1 MPPVRWRPRF
11 TFAPSHCK
19 KQLTEWQTDPKVTSC
34 PAKPEAIALRRLP
47 RRCECWHQGKPWSE
61 VAGQNQ
67 VAEDCS
73 VLTLL
78 SQGVLALSSS
88 QHGLLLQ
95 QGRWF
100 ARAVHLRK

>member
-1 MPPVRWRPRF
+1 M
-11 TFAPSHCK
+11 
-19 KQLTEWQTDPKVTSC
+19 
-34 PAKPEAIALRRLP
+34 
-47 RRCECWHQGKPWSE
+47 
-61 VAGQNQ
+61 AGQNQ
-67 VAEDCS
+67 VAEDCG